1 MTIDQVY
8 PVTAAEIEVSL
19 WVYEPET
26 KKVIETARELGISVL
41 AYSYVHSFNSRPP

>member
-1 MTIDQVY
+1 VH

-26 KKVIETARELGISVL
+26 KKVIETASELGISVL
-41 AYSYVHSFNSRPP
+41 AYSYAHF